1 MEQSLRQALVLS
13 DGSYWVLVQ
22 RPISLLLLSLST
34 ISLLSPYL
42 IAAFR
47 KFQGEPQF

>member
-1 MEQSLRQALVLS
+1 LRSAICASFIASIEMAPAV
-13 DGSYWVLVQ
+13 
-22 RPISLLLLSLST
+22 
-34 ISLLSPYL
+34 SLLSPYL

>member
-13 DGSYWVLVQ
+13 DGSYWILIQ
-22 RPISLLLLSLST
+22 RPISLVLLILSVV
-34 ISLLSPYL
+34 SLASPYL

-47 KFQGEPQF
+47 KFRGEPQF